1 VGGERIAYREDPM
14 NNIALTGLSRAGKDS
29 VAARLVEAHGYV
41 RVAFADKLKE
51 AALRTDP
58 IICPD
63 GWPYHDGPVRLSQ
76 MIDGMGWEAAKDTY
90 PEVRRYLQE
99 YGQTVREIRPT
110 FWIEAAMADV
120 RAAWAAGKPVVF
132 TDVRYTNEADALTA
146 AGFGIVRVTRPGQT
160 PGDHVSERQM
170 LGYPAD
176 REIVNGGTLDDL
188 AAQADLLALPQ
199 RHVLGVDA
207 G

>member
-1 VGGERIAYREDPM
+1 M
-14 NNIALTGLSRAGKDS
+14 NNIALTGLARAGKDS
-29 VAARLVEAHGYV
+29 VAARLVEHHGYV

-58 IICPD
+58 IIDTAP
-63 GWPYHDGPVRLSQ
+63 GLYTHERRLSAVVAAV
-76 MIDGMGWEAAKDTY
+76 GWERAKDEY

-146 AGFGIVRVTRPGQT
+146 AGFDIVRVTRPGQT

-170 LGYPAD
+170 LDYPAD

-188 AAQADLLALPQ
+188 AAQADLLAFPQ
-199 RHVLGVDA
+199 RYVLGVDA